1 MEHNLDARLGESEVL
16 YENKY
21 NHVDENIN
29 HEESVDDFNN
39 DHSLPHPDEMIRLPK
54 HETEGKK
61 ILETLA
67 GISGNVL
74 EWYEFAIFLGP
85 VIIC

>member
-1 MEHNLDARLGESEVL
+1 L
-16 YENKY
+16 
-21 NHVDENIN
+21 
-29 HEESVDDFNN
+29 
-39 DHSLPHPDEMIRLPK
+39 IRLPK

-74 EWYEFAIFLGP
+74 EWYEFVIFLGQ
-85 VIIC
+85 VIKC